1 MYGGGKALFSS
12 VLLVMAR
19 FDEICL
25 VLLIKEG
32 EKENVVIAAKKKTKE
47 PVAKNKGRSKNFY
60 FHRHKNATEEF

>member
-47 PVAKNKGRSKNFY
+47 PVAKN
-60 FHRHKNATEEF
+60 